1 MTNTRKNIAVEVA
14 ASEEADDN
22 KNLKYHYNMAKSNEQ
37 LEDILDDLSVI
48 KNNNVVTEQKLSNI
62 ENLLA
67 KLATKEEDVPI
78 TPVASTSAASIPYDE
93 IKSAVHEEMDSYFNA
108 MSDSTELLSN
118 KTLKR
123 LGAIF
128 IELYAEEID
137 KFLEKDEKERERKR
151 SVYMQKRK
159 AQGLMTIEQVAEW
172 APQYS
177 LEIQRTIRY
186 IGMKIIDEN
195 ESVEKAHAIL
205 KIWGDALQT
214 ITSPRPSP
222 PPTLKSWWF
231 YRWNRFK
238 QRTDKWRL
246 LQWYLVILGIIACV
260 LFSSLDQNWVMD
272 LDRTNRIFYKK
283 VIIDEKRKKNY
294 QELDSLIHSDSF
306 FKTYWN
312 LNN

>member
-1 MTNTRKNIAVEVA
+1 
-14 ASEEADDN
+14 
-22 KNLKYHYNMAKSNEQ
+22 MAKSNEQ

-48 KNNNVVTEQKLSNI
+48 KNNNVATEQRLSKI
-62 ENLLA
+62 EILLA
-67 KLATKEEDVPI
+67 KLATKEDVAPI

-93 IKSAVHEEMDSYFNA
+93 IKSTVHEEMDSYFNA
-108 MSDSTELLSN
+108 MSDSTELLSD
-118 KTLKR
+118 KVLKR
-123 LGAIF
+123 MGTIF
-128 IELYAEEID
+128 IELYVEEIG
-137 KFLEKDEKERERKR
+137 KYLEKDEKERECKR
-151 SVYMQKRK
+151 NVYLQKRK
-159 AQGLMTIEQVAEW
+159 AQGLMTIEQVAKW

-214 ITSPRPSP
+214 ITSPKPSP
-222 PPTLKSWWF
+222 PPTLKSLWF

-238 QRTDKWRL
+238 QRTDNWRL

-260 LFSSLDQNWVMD
+260 LFSSLYQNWVMD

>member
-1 MTNTRKNIAVEVA
+1 
-14 ASEEADDN
+14 
-22 KNLKYHYNMAKSNEQ
+22 MAKSNEQ

-48 KNNNVVTEQKLSNI
+48 KSNNATTEQRLSNI
-62 ENLLA
+62 ETLLA

-108 MSDSTELLSN
+108 MSDSVELLSD
-118 KTLKR
+118 KVLKR
-123 LGAIF
+123 LGTIF
-128 IELYAEEID
+128 IELYVEEIE
-137 KFLEKDEKERERKR
+137 KYLEKDEKERECKR
-151 SVYMQKRK
+151 NVYLQKRK

-231 YRWNRFK
+231 YRWNSFK
-238 QRTDKWRL
+238 QRTDKWGL

-260 LFSSLDQNWVMD
+260 LFSSLYQSRVMD
-272 LDRTNRIFYKK
+272 LDRTNRTFYKK
-283 VIIDEKRKKNY
+283 VIMDEKRKRNY
-294 QELDSLIHSDSF
+294 QELNSLIHSDSF
-306 FKTYWN
+306 FKTYWG

>member
-1 MTNTRKNIAVEVA
+1 
-14 ASEEADDN
+14 
-22 KNLKYHYNMAKSNEQ
+22 MAKSNEQ

-48 KNNNVVTEQKLSNI
+48 KSNNATTEQRLSNI
-62 ENLLA
+62 ETLLA

-108 MSDSTELLSN
+108 MSDSVELLSD
-118 KTLKR
+118 KVLKR
-123 LGAIF
+123 LGTIF
-128 IELYAEEID
+128 IELYVEEIE
-137 KFLEKDEKERERKR
+137 KYLEKDEKERECKR
-151 SVYMQKRK
+151 NVYLQKRK

-231 YRWNRFK
+231 YRWNSFK
-238 QRTDKWRL
+238 QRTDKWGL

-260 LFSSLDQNWVMD
+260 LFSSLYQSRVMD
-272 LDRTNRIFYKK
+272 LDRTNRTFYKK
-283 VIIDEKRKKNY
+283 VIMDEKRKRNY

-306 FKTYWN
+306 FKTYWG

>member
-1 MTNTRKNIAVEVA
+1 
-14 ASEEADDN
+14 
-22 KNLKYHYNMAKSNEQ
+22 MAKSNEQ

-48 KNNNVVTEQKLSNI
+48 KSNNAATEQRLSNI
-62 ENLLA
+62 ETLLA
-67 KLATKEEDVPI
+67 KMATKEEVAPI

-93 IKSAVHEEMDSYFNA
+93 IKSAVHEEMDGYFNA
-108 MSDSTELLSN
+108 MSDSAELLSD

-123 LGAIF
+123 LGTIF
-128 IELYAEEID
+128 IELYVEEIE
-137 KFLEKDEKERERKR
+137 KYLKKDEKERECKR
-151 SVYMQKRK
+151 NVYLQKRK

-186 IGMKIIDEN
+186 IGMKIINED

-205 KIWGDALQT
+205 KVWGDALQT
-214 ITSPRPSP
+214 ITSPKPSP

-231 YRWNRFK
+231 YRWNSCK

-260 LFSSLDQNWVMD
+260 LFSSLYQNRVMNF
-272 LDRTNRIFYKK
+272 DRTNRIFYKK
-283 VIIDEKRKKNY
+283 VIMDEKRKRNY

-306 FKTYWN
+306 FKTYWG

>member
-1 MTNTRKNIAVEVA
+1 
-14 ASEEADDN
+14 
-22 KNLKYHYNMAKSNEQ
+22 MAKSNEQ

-48 KNNNVVTEQKLSNI
+48 KNNNVATEQRLGNI

-67 KLATKEEDVPI
+67 KLATNEDVAPI

>member
-1 MTNTRKNIAVEVA
+1 
-14 ASEEADDN
+14 
-22 KNLKYHYNMAKSNEQ
+22 MAKSNEQ

-48 KNNNVVTEQKLSNI
+48 KSNNATTEQRLSNI
-62 ENLLA
+62 ETLLA
-67 KLATKEEDVPI
+67 KLAMKEEDVPI

-108 MSDSTELLSN
+108 MSDSVELLSD
-118 KTLKR
+118 KVLKR
-123 LGAIF
+123 LGTIF
-128 IELYAEEID
+128 IELYVEEIE
-137 KFLEKDEKERERKR
+137 KYLEKDEKERECKR
-151 SVYMQKRK
+151 NVYLQKRK

-195 ESVEKAHAIL
+195 ESVEKVHAIL
-205 KIWGDALQT
+205 KIWRDALQT

-222 PPTLKSWWF
+222 PPTLKLWWF
-231 YRWNRFK
+231 YRWNSFK
-238 QRTDKWRL
+238 QRTDKWGL

-260 LFSSLDQNWVMD
+260 LFSSLYQSRVMD

-283 VIIDEKRKKNY
+283 VIMDEKRKKNY
-294 QELDSLIHSDSF
+294 HELDSLILSDSF
-306 FKTYWN
+306 FKTYWC
-312 LNN
+312 LEH